1 MKIIVEIADE
11 EHPEIKAWDDYNEKL
26 A

>member
-1 MKIIVEIADE
+1 MKIIAEIADE
-11 EHPEIKAWDDYNEKL
+11 DHPEIKAWDDYNEKL